1 MAESSVSE
9 KSPVH
14 SPLLHCRLNHAWLLW
29 LLAFGEGK
37 GRDKQSP
44 GWAVPQLN
52 KSLFSAELWYSL
64 FHCLCGTS
72 AHWPKPPRICS
83 LVNVCPCSQSFISV
97 TLISYPELL
106 MHING
111 CKIRLGFN
119 LNVINQKW
127 QTANWHFVLSKG
139 WAWNFLLDMLN
150 FKSTCTIIQ
159 VSVNKYVYKIPHKPY
174 LLLLEAY
181 KGLTPMEKAEIKQS
195 VFLKLA
201 NIQKGGELP
210 SSEQVKAFRKQCSRE
225 VPCDT
230 GNLKGLKK
238 A

>member
-1 MAESSVSE
+1 MVQSSVSE

-14 SPLLHCRLNHAWLLW
+14 SPLLHCRLSHAWLLW
-29 LLAFGEGK
+29 LLAFGEEK
-37 GRDKQSP
+37 GMDKQSP

-64 FHCLCGTS
+64 FHSLCGTL
-72 AHWPKPPRICS
+72 AHWPKPPWICS
-83 LVNVCPCSQSFISV
+83 LVNVCPCLQSFISV
-97 TLISYPELL
+97 TLISCRELL
-106 MHING
+106 MHTNG

-127 QTANWHFVLSKG
+127 QRANWHFALSKE
-139 WAWNFLLDMLN
+139 WAWDFLPDMLN
-150 FKSTCTIIQ
+150 FKSTCTIFQ
-159 VSVNKYVYKIPHKPY
+159 ASVYKYVYKIPHKPY

-195 VFLKLA
+195 VFLKLT
-201 NIQKGGELP
+201 NIQKDGELP

-230 GNLKGLKK
+230 GNLKVLKK